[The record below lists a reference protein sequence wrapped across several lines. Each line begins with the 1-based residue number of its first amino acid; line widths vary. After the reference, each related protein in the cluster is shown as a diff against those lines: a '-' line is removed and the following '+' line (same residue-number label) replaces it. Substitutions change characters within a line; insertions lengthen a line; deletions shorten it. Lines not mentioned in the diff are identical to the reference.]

1 MYMGIITG
9 LYMIHDSYII
19 VKLYLIKDDD
29 LLNYEIPFS
38 TNYPIPTFLTFARTY
53 ELGVGDRVQD
63 VKG

>member
-38 TNYPIPTFLTFARTY
+38 TNYPIPTFLTV
-53 ELGVGDRVQD
+53 E
-63 VKG
+63 KNI

>member
-38 TNYPIPTFLTFARTY
+38 TNYPIPTFLTFA
-53 ELGVGDRVQD
+53 
-63 VKG
+63 KNI